1 MDFGAQ
7 LNDKEM
13 PLPAEVDEMESFI
26 NGLSEEQAQ
35 VFLKLFEDYL
45 P

>member
-7 LNDKEM
+7 FNDQEM

-35 VFLKLFEDYL
+35 YFLKVFEDYL

>member
-7 LNDKEM
+7 FNDKEM

-35 VFLKLFEDYL
+35 YFLKEFEEYL